1 MLKNELEQIDTS
13 LTFKIPHVDNGWN
26 RLIGATNTQGRL
38 INNSSNPCSTSAI
51 NTTGNFIHIEQEKIK
66 LREDSA
72 GWLKIKT
79 ALENVFE
86 CDPSSVEKKGEDN
99 IIIYPNPSST
109 FIKIETSKNLID
121 IQIMDIHGNVL
132 PVTIQKNS
140 LDISFLDNGTYILKI
155 LVENKLYIKRIL
167 KK

>member
-1 MLKNELEQIDTS
+1 MIPVPLK
-13 LTFKIPHVDNGWN
+13 
-26 RLIGATNTQGRL
+26 
-38 INNSSNPCSTSAI
+38 
-51 NTTGNFIHIEQEKIK
+51 
-66 LREDSA
+66 
-72 GWLKIKT
+72 
-79 ALENVFE
+79 
-86 CDPSSVEKKGEDN
+86 KKGEDN